1 MIQFFKRAES
11 ALSDQDTFAE
21 IEIAEK
27 RLEGELTDATARN
40 ARAVDEA
47 NRCRSRLSDIHPA
60 VLRDALLEEREAAAA
75 YSTVQSRYEA
85 EMAEL
90 RSRREKIRVRE
101 QQAAIAARMAA
112 YEQARVAYL
121 AQCQALIEPALNLRK
136 LAIAAGVVLPNRT
149 PPYQIDLLFDTL
161 SEPHVAGT
169 FLEIWKVDRAV

>member
-1 MIQFFKRAES
+1 MIKFFKRGES
-11 ALSDQDTFAE
+11 EQSDQDTFAE

-60 VLRDALLEEREAAAA
+60 VLRDALLEEQEAAAA
-75 YSTVQSRYEA
+75 FSTVQSRYES

-90 RSRREKIRVRE
+90 RGRREKIRARE
-101 QQAAIAARMAA
+101 EEAAIAARMAA
-112 YEQARVAYL
+112 YEQARAAYI
-121 AQCQALIEPALNLRK
+121 AQCQALVEPALKLRK
-136 LAIAAGVVLPNRT
+136 LASAAGIVLPSRT
-149 PPYQIDLLFDTL
+149 PPYQVDLLFDTL

-169 FLEIWKVDRAV
+169 FLEIWRMDRP